1 MTPLRGL
8 KGCCHLLFCGNGID
22 FYSAPSGLNFPTCNL
37 STGLHPVL
45 IYDTA
50 SGLERLLPFVVL
62 WQRNRFLFP
71 PFWAEFS
78 PLQFIHR
85 ASPFAYIFF
94 PFGALIFFPFFF
106 FGERNRFLFRPFRAE
121 FSHLPFI
128 TGLHPVLIYDTPSGL
143 ERLLPFV
150 VLWQTLEEGKP
161 DNLRVAS
168 AKITVYRERPNS
180 TRPERLLINSEG

>member
-22 FYSAPSGLNFPTCNL
+22 FYSAPSGLNFPICNL

-45 IYDTA
+45 IC
-50 SGLERLLPFVVL
+50 
-62 WQRNRFLFP
+62 
-71 PFWAEFS
+71 
-78 PLQFIHR
+78 
-85 ASPFAYIFF
+85 
-94 PFGALIFFPFFF
+94 
-106 FGERNRFLFRPFRAE
+106 
-121 FSHLPFI
+121 
-128 TGLHPVLIYDTPSGL
+128 DTPSGL